1 MAIIQVW
8 TGPRCQAGSE
18 PLGPVASIVS
28 GRVVEATSGAQG
40 PVLAIPRAV
49 ADTMP
54 LRAGAWLWISHPR
67 RGVSEWPIL
76 SVTDG
81 DGRAR
86 DTVSVQGGTIRQA
99 LTLRGTI
106 RRVNRFGAATTTFT
120 LPALTPSEL
129 LAQYFF
135 TNQAADNLQWLVPGL
150 IEYEAT
156 IALGT
161 IAQWTRGQLLD
172 AIEQATGF
180 RFAFTRIADSAYQL
194 DLRDPA
200 RESGTTVL
208 LAPGVSVDTIERTED
223 LVSSATVAEPRST
236 AGDAL
241 GETWWQV
248 TAITGTGP
256 YWVRLRDPAS
266 GRAVI
271 GEDDQVNGWWL
282 RPNDGLAVEITD
294 SRVSDSAV
302 QVASVEGV
310 VVGGLASLWRTAD
323 GAFSAEVPSPS
334 GIALRGR
341 VVQQVTV
348 AVPSMRAN
356 RVTDP
361 ALRNALASWEVVNPS
376 AGGLDVLSRTDP
388 VTIAMAAN
396 GAASAGATSIVVDGA
411 PASAIIRRGDA
422 LTVAGTTSTGN
433 ANVTTSAIGGATVPL
448 AAVLP
453 SALADNTVL
462 AWTRGGVDIGTVTC
476 NGAQAVGASSLVLDG
491 LPATPQ
497 LTSGD
502 VLVKATAPTVYIEPD
517 LATSSGWLNSS
528 LITIPSG
535 STIAITRAWAT
546 VETVFIPGPVQVFR
560 LASAIS
566 TGTTVGATAPGAEV
580 SFTETSPPDIPVG
593 ASLTEL
599 SGIVTLAGGSGSW
612 TITGTPPAWD
622 ASARATAT
630 ITGTLGQQLAQ
641 GEVLRWL
648 RGGVPIGDVRVTA
661 LTGSG
666 SSTIPL
672 EALNATRILNGDQFR
687 LPPQTIY
694 ANAETV
700 LSSTGTG
707 TIALR
712 APLATGIADN
722 AVLAIQRPRDLAG
735 REFGGPNVLRMRG
748 SATSWPATYKGG
760 SNFGVYSPIMRVQ
773 SPDPTNQSGSYS
785 IDIAIDVSTWS
796 AEAGQSVSAFWAIWD
811 VDTGER
817 LTSGTLASGTAP
829 FSPLYTTT
837 THATQSTFAA
847 ISAPGGPRRVRLSLH
862 PGSNQNNNLGGYVYL
877 RSAAVTVRLNGQPQV
892 HALVD
897 GGFSN
902 QGWHRGNDLL
912 DSTRD
917 AARYRVQLGSVAPLA
932 DDPAQLISVG
942 STVRLRS
949 DVLGVDRPF
958 LVSRLTW
965 SLRDDD
971 ALDLELAAATP
982 RLTEST

>member
-49 ADTMP
+49 ADTLP

-76 SVTDG
+76 SVTAG

-135 TNQAADNLQWLVPGL
+135 QNQAADNLQWLVPGL

-180 RFAFTRIADSAYQL
+180 RFAFTRIGDTAYQL

-200 RESGTTVL
+200 RLSGTTVL

-266 GRAVI
+266 GRPVI

-310 VVGGLASLWRTAD
+310 VVGGLASLWRTGD

-517 LATSSGWLNSS
+517 LATSSGWFNSS

-560 LASAIS
+560 LASANS

-580 SFTETSPPDIPVG
+580 SFTETSPPDIPFG
-593 ASLTEL
+593 ASLSEL

-672 EALNATRILNGDQFR
+672 ESVNATRILNGDQFR

-712 APLATGIADN
+712 AALTTGVADN

-748 SATSWPATYKGG
+748 SATAAPTTYKGG
-760 SNFGVYSPIMRVQ
+760 SDFGLYSPIMRLQ
-773 SPDPTNQSGSYS
+773 SLDP
-785 IDIAIDVSTWS
+785 
-796 AEAGQSVSAFWAIWD
+796 SVSVSWTARVDVGTTTWGAEPGQATALHFAVWD

-817 LTSGTLASGTAP
+817 LNFGNLVTATAPHDPRYTASNSLTVNATVSGT
-829 FSPLYTTT
+829 
-837 THATQSTFAA
+837 
-847 ISAPGGPRRVRLSLH
+847 GPRRVRLSLH
-862 PGSNQNNNLGGYVYL
+862 PGSNQSNNFGGFVFVRY
-877 RSAAVTVRLNGQPQV
+877 AAITVIPPNTAEPI
-892 HALVD
+892 ALVD
-897 GGFSN
+897 GSFAN
-902 QGWHRGNDLL
+902 QAWHRGNDLL

-942 STVRLRS
+942 SAVRLRS